1 MKAAGDSK
9 SHPPLTGSI
18 VRIAFDDFAESG
30 QAFSIQLDIHRL
42 AVREEHNHFVGVFVL
57 HQLRFYAVRRHAP
70 GLVLLVELEIEGFLL
85 AFLFNMVSI
94 GLQIAATTNKVKLF
108 FFMIRE
114 F

>member
-1 MKAAGDSK
+1 MKAAGDSQ
-9 SHPPLTGSI
+9 SHPPSTGSI
-18 VRIAFDDFAESG
+18 VRIAFEDFAESR
-30 QAFSIQLDIHRL
+30 QSFSIQLDVHRL
-42 AVREEHNHFVGVFVL
+42 SVREEHDHFVGVFVL

-108 FFMIRE
+108 FFMI
-114 F
+114 

>member
-18 VRIAFDDFAESG
+18 VRIAFDNFAESG
-30 QAFSIQLDIHRL
+30 QTFSIQLDIHRL
-42 AVREEHNHFVGVFVL
+42 AVREEHNHFVGVLIL
-57 HQLRFYAVRRHAP
+57 HQLRFYAVKRHAP

-108 FFMIRE
+108 FFMI
-114 F
+114 